1 MVIEGVWADNAIQ
14 DANLSIYGDLA
25 VVPEDVG
32 SSAEVQH
39 PIDDQLTIAS

>member
-1 MVIEGVWADNAIQ
+1 MAIEGVWADNVIQ

-32 SSAEVQH
+32 GCGEVQH